1 MLSFPAIPYD
11 HGMSVTT
18 PRRNAEFSL
27 VFLAAMTATTVLWA
41 TMGTPALSAARQPQ
55 VLRLATTTS
64 TADTGLLSAILPEFE
79 RRCACRVDVIAVG
92 TGQAL
97 ELGRRGD
104 VDVLLVHAREAEF
117 TFVAE
122 GHGVRRDDV
131 MYNDFVVVGP
141 PGDPAGIAKTTRA
154 SLALSA
160 IAAAQI
166 PFASRGDRSGTHTK
180 ELDLWTSA
188 GLAPA
193 STTSWYLS
201 VGQGMGETLT
211 FANQRQAYALTDRAT
226 WLSMR
231 DRLDRLRLLFGGD
244 TLTTNPDADLRNDYG
259 VIAVNPK
266 SHTGARA
273 DLANQFVEW
282 LLSRPTQ
289 ERIGAFG
296 LERFGQPLFYPN
308 SNEFKASREVRVEI
322 GTTVRT
328 FSVEA
333 LRTFPRAT
341 LANHEVIGVKRGSLG
356 RITWTGVSLKDLLLS
371 VEPRLSEPARAGAT
385 ITVISTD
392 GWTAALGWAELFG
405 SLPRGEGLYL
415 AKSCNEC
422 HGLHAE
428 GTAPAGK
435 RPAPRLAGRTG
446 SSAEATT
453 LVRDPA
459 RHAGLTAYTID
470 RLSAADLEV
479 ILGWLKNPS
488 RAGSDRPYQVDPA
501 SRAVVLAYERDGKPM
516 TGRDGLIQLV
526 VGPDQF
532 ASRYSHWVST
542 VRVR

>member
-1 MLSFPAIPYD
+1 
-11 HGMSVTT
+11 MSLII
-18 PRRNAEFSL
+18 PRRDGRFSL
-27 VFLAAMTATTVLWA
+27 GSQTAVAATTALWLTVGGLA
-41 TMGTPALSAARQPQ
+41 WSAAREPQ

-64 TADTGLLSAILPEFE
+64 TVDTGLLQSILPEFE
-79 RRCACRVDVIAVG
+79 RRCGCRVDVIAVG

-104 VDVLLVHAREAEF
+104 VDVLLVHAREAESK
-117 TFVAE
+117 FVAE

-141 PGDPAGIAKTTRA
+141 EGDPAGIVKTRRA

-160 IAAAQI
+160 IAAATI

-180 ELDLWTSA
+180 ELELWTSA
-188 GLAPA
+188 GLIPA
-193 STTSWYLS
+193 STASWYLS

-231 DRLDRLRLLFGGD
+231 DRLNRLRLLFGGD

-266 SHTGARA
+266 THPGVRA
-273 DLANQFVEW
+273 SLATQFVEW
-282 LLSRPTQ
+282 LLSGPCQR
-289 ERIGAFG
+289 RIGAFG
-296 LERFGQPLFYPN
+296 LERFGQPQFYPN
-308 SNEFKASREVRVEI
+308 SDELKASREIRVEI

-333 LRTFPRAT
+333 LRAFPRVT

-371 VEPRLSEPARAGAT
+371 VEPHLAAPAHAGAT
-385 ITVISTD
+385 ITAISTD
-392 GWTAALGWAELFG
+392 GWTAVLGWAELFG
-405 SLPRGEGLYL
+405 TVPRGEGLYL
-415 AKSCNEC
+415 AKGCNEC
-422 HGLHAE
+422 HGRRA
-428 GTAPAGK
+428 GGSAPVGK
-435 RPAPRLAGRTG
+435 RPAPRLAGRIG
-446 SSAEATT
+446 SSADSSS

-459 RHAGLTAYTID
+459 RHAGITEYTVD
-470 RLSAADLEV
+470 RLSTDDLLV

-488 RAGSDRPYQVDPA
+488 RTGSDMSYQVHPA
-501 SRAVVLAYERDGKPM
+501 SRAVVLAYERDGQPM

-532 ASRYSHWVST
+532 ASRYAHWVSA
-542 VRVR
+542 VRVH

>member
-1 MLSFPAIPYD
+1 
-11 HGMSVTT
+11 
-18 PRRNAEFSL
+18 
-27 VFLAAMTATTVLWA
+27 MTATTVLWLTVGGHA
-41 TMGTPALSAARQPQ
+41 VSAARQPRA
-55 VLRLATTTS
+55 LRLATTTS
-64 TADTGLLSAILPEFE
+64 TADTGLLDSILPEFE

-104 VDVLLVHAREAEF
+104 VDVLLVHARQAEF

-122 GHGVRRDDV
+122 GHGVRRDEV

-141 PGDPAGIAKTTRA
+141 SDDPAGIAKTRRA
-154 SLALSA
+154 SMALSA
-160 IAAAQI
+160 IAAARV
-166 PFASRGDRSGTHTK
+166 PFVSRGDRSGTHTRER
-180 ELDLWTSA
+180 ELWMSA
-188 GLAPA
+188 GLSPA
-193 STTSWYLS
+193 STASWYLS

-211 FANQRQAYALTDRAT
+211 FANERQAYALTDRAT

-231 DRLDRLRLLFGGD
+231 VRLHRLRLLFGGE
-244 TLTTNPDADLRNDYG
+244 TLATNPDADLRNDYG

-266 SHTGARA
+266 AHAGVRI

-282 LLSRPTQ
+282 LLSKPTQ

-296 LERFGQPLFYPN
+296 FERFGQTLFYPD
-308 SNEFKASREVRVEI
+308 SDESKASREIRVEI
-322 GTTVRT
+322 GSTVRT
-328 FSVEA
+328 FSIEA
-333 LRTFPRAT
+333 LRTSPRVT

-356 RITWTGVSLKDLLLS
+356 RITWTGVPLKDLLLS
-371 VEPRLSEPARAGAT
+371 VEPRLAEQARSRAV

-392 GWTAALGWAELFG
+392 GWTAEIGWAELFG
-405 SLPRGEGLYL
+405 TVSRGEGLYR
-415 AKSCNEC
+415 AKGCNEC

-435 RPAPRLAGRTG
+435 RPAPRLAGRAG
-446 SSAEATT
+446 PSAETAT

-459 RHAGLTAYTID
+459 RHAGITAYTID
-470 RLSAADLEV
+470 RLPAVDLEV
-479 ILGWLKNPS
+479 ILGWLKNGP
-488 RAGSDRPYQVDPA
+488 RPGSDMPYQVAPA

-532 ASRYSHWVST
+532 ASRYSHWVSA
-542 VRVR
+542 VRVH